1 LNLRKKEG
9 LRDSEQKGLAH
20 PGGKKEKM
28 TRKKKKPG
36 SKNGPF
42 KITPTTC
49 AALLKGKRESEE
61 DF

>member
-1 LNLRKKEG
+1 LNLEKKEG

-20 PGGKKEKM
+20 PGGKKETM
-28 TRKKKKPG
+28 TPKPG

-49 AALLKGKRESEE
+49 AALSKGKRESKE